1 MYTSR
6 HKIVCGITCSA
17 LCSIPLRVHGF
28 LDKPGEGEVALKLLL
43 CHGHLLPA
51 HHLLI
56 AQLLL
61 CSGASEHPQPELG
74 EGCGLGA
81 GLEEAQVAVTVQ
93 EGNYLGKYGDN
104 DIIKF
109 PGKHVLEGATILEAA
124 YVHGFLKHPVGVNV
138 DSLSLPQ
145 QAMDVAH
152 QNGIEGVRIWGGG
165 ENTHNSHNSS
175 HALHCLICMYV
186 LVDCLQG
193 L

>member
-1 MYTSR
+1 M
-6 HKIVCGITCSA
+6 
-17 LCSIPLRVHGF
+17 
-28 LDKPGEGEVALKLLL
+28 ALKLLL

-56 AQLLL
+56 VQLLL
-61 CSGASEHPQPELG
+61 CSGASEHPQPELE
-74 EGCGLGA
+74 EGCGLRA

-109 PGKHVLEGATILEAA
+109 PCKHVLEGATILEAA
-124 YVHGFLKHPVGVNV
+124 YVHGFFKHPVGVKV

-152 QNGIEGVRIWGGG
+152 QNGIEGVRIWVGCGGKRARKH
-165 ENTHNSHNSS
+165 THTVAYAGGFQQFLDTPSKRDS
-175 HALHCLICMYV
+175 
-186 LVDCLQG
+186 QF
-193 L
+193 